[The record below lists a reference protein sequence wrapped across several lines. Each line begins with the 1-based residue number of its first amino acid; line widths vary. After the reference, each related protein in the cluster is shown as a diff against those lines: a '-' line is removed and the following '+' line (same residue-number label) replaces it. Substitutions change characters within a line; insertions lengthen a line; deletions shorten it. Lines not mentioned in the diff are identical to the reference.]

1 MMGACTR
8 TAVVLVVVLKAERTL
23 TTHPVAPPQCRSAVT
38 VALKG
43 GAPLT
48 KVQAAARHASPQTT
62 MRYAHEQ
69 DELDDNAVDYVTW

>member
-1 MMGACTR
+1 
-8 TAVVLVVVLKAERTL
+8 VTL
-23 TTHPVAPPQCRSAVT
+23 
-38 VALKG
+38 ALKG